1 MKDFQA
7 EARTLFDADTMSKLA
22 GILRMSAPSAVDAF
36 GKELIDICAEYR
48 AIIDTLP
55 CDLPDAPFNLSLT
68 KRIEWLEVNV
78 IKPCERL
85 LGAIADDKT
94 PMFSS
99 WPYPLGVPK
108 FPDRSTLRHELTSLA
123 GEAKDLHTGLCNQQA
138 DDAGHSQELRA
149 EIFGSLAR
157 LIRKHCPEQTPNRG
171 VYDKELRRRVGP
183 YVDAMRMMFG
193 KIIGIE
199 ENLDRLIRQEISYP
213 S

>member
-22 GILRMSAPSAVDAF
+22 GILRMSAPSAVAAF

-55 CDLPDAPFNLSLT
+55 CDLPNAPFNLSLT

-85 LGAIADDKT
+85 LGAVADDKT
-94 PMFSS
+94 PMFSP

-108 FPDRSTLRHELTSLA
+108 FLDRSILKHELTSLA
-123 GEAKDLHTGLCNQQA
+123 EEAEDLHRSLRGQQEG
-138 DDAGHSQELRA
+138 DAGHSQELRA
-149 EIFGSLAR
+149 EIFASLAR
-157 LIRKHCPEQTPNRG
+157 LIQKHCPEQTPNRG
-171 VYDKELRRRVGP
+171 VYDKELRQRVGP